1 MSQKANL
8 NFTEKVKESNDTKL
22 SEKQFKQLSIIE
34 GVNTNTPANLNVD
47 LFKSNDETSYWQSFL
62 NLNAAFK
69 AEHNSL
75 NNVLKLLKEFY
86 SKQSFKTYNKA
97 LLREKGVSFA
107 KNDFDFK
114 EVKKLF
120 NTATFFHSEN
130 YKPKL
135 MVRFAKINDVEKAT
149 TLIGEFT
156 NLQGEKQSTQEPK
169 KIYFER
175 VNSQG
180 EKVYYTL
187 KPITKFSAWRVL
199 QSMVKLKE
207 KQLKDSKEKETEKE
221 TKK

>member
-8 NFTEKVKESNDTKL
+8 NFTETVKESNDVKL
-22 SEKQFKQLSIIE
+22 SNKQFKQLAIIE

-47 LFKSNDETSYWQSFL
+47 LFKSSGETSYWQSFL

-86 SKQSFKTYNKA
+86 NKESFKTYNKA
-97 LLREKGVSFA
+97 LLREKGVSFI
-107 KNDFDFK
+107 KDDFNFK

-120 NTATFFHSEN
+120 NTATFFHSEQ
-130 YKPKL
+130 YKPNL
-135 MVRFAKINDVEKAT
+135 MVRFAKIKDTEKASV
-149 TLIGEFT
+149 LIGEVT
-156 NLQGEKQSTQEPK
+156 NLQGEKQSTQVPK

-180 EKVYYTL
+180 EKVYYTV
-187 KPITKFSAWRVL
+187 KPITRFTAWNIL

-207 KQLKDSKEKETEKE
+207 KQLKDSKEKETETE

>member
-8 NFTEKVKESNDTKL
+8 NFTEKVKESNDVKL
-22 SEKQFKQLSIIE
+22 SAKQFKELSIIE
-34 GVNTNTPANLNVD
+34 GVNTNTPTSLNVD
-47 LFKSNDETSYWQSFL
+47 LFKSNDDVGYWRSFL

-86 SKQSFKTYNKA
+86 SKESFKTYNKA
-97 LLREKGVSFA
+97 LLREKGVSFI
-107 KNDFDFK
+107 KDDFNFK
-114 EVKKLF
+114 EVKSLF
-120 NTATFFHSEN
+120 NTATFFHSKDYQPN
-130 YKPKL
+130 L
-135 MVRFAKINDVEKAT
+135 MVRFAKINDVEKAS

-156 NLQGEKQSTQEPK
+156 NLKGEKQSTTAPK

-180 EKVYYTL
+180 ETVYYTL
-187 KPITKFSAWRVL
+187 KPITKFSAWNIL
-199 QSMVKLKE
+199 QSMVKLKI
-207 KQLKDSKEKETEKE
+207 KALKETKEKETE